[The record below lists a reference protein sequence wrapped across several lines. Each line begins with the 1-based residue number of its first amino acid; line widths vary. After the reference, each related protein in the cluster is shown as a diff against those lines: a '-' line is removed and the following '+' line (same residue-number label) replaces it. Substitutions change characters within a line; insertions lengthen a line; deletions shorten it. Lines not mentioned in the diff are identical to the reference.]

1 VNGKWASNS
10 AFGHSPFTIH
20 HLPTEYLCQI
30 QNEDIQK
37 LDAASDVR
45 MTR

>member
-1 VNGKWASNS
+1 VNGKGTAIP
-10 AFGHSPFTIH
+10 FDHSPFTIH

-37 LDAASDVR
+37 RAVENDAR
-45 MTR
+45 TTR